1 MSDGQDRKWVKYIF
15 CSKSNC
21 IKTFQGKNDQTDN
34 KSVSN
39 YLSKENR
46 LHKTHNYT
54 LMKKYLVQKP
64 YATCRTENVE
74 RKKLEYQMK
83 MFYFPE
89 LLVFSARVTKISI
102 KPVNNSP
109 TSK

>member
-1 MSDGQDRKWVKYIF
+1 MSDGQARKWVKYIF

-21 IKTFQGKNDQTDN
+21 IKTFQGKNDQIDN

-54 LMKKYLVQKP
+54 LMKKYLV
-64 YATCRTENVE
+64 
-74 RKKLEYQMK
+74 
-83 MFYFPE
+83 
-89 LLVFSARVTKISI
+89 
-102 KPVNNSP
+102 
-109 TSK
+109 

>member
-54 LMKKYLVQKP
+54 LMKKYLV
-64 YATCRTENVE
+64 
-74 RKKLEYQMK
+74 
-83 MFYFPE
+83 
-89 LLVFSARVTKISI
+89 
-102 KPVNNSP
+102 
-109 TSK
+109 